1 MTPPSIFASDGTLN
15 HEKKESDIA
24 VQLWNYQ
31 QSREEHEDIKM
42 SDVRNYINFDAM
54 AVVYKTDIKKS
65 GIKNCWEFASN
76 FMDTIDKQ
84 VSGFQEVRIIFDC
97 HDTDSLK
104 CD

>member
-1 MTPPSIFASDGTLN
+1 MTPPSIFASDGTWN
-15 HEKKESDIA
+15 HEKKEIDIA

-31 QSREEHEDIKM
+31 QPREEHGDIKM
-42 SDVRNYINFDAM
+42 SDARNYNNFDAM

-65 GIKNCWEFASN
+65 GIKNCCEFASN

-84 VSGFQEVRIIFDC
+84 VSGFQEVWVIFDC
-97 HDTDSLK
+97 YDTDSLK